1 MVNGGTVVLSKRWRD
16 VISDKRWSDVI
27 SDKRWSDVISNKR
40 KCIRFFNLSQAATAF
55 RIVVNH
61 STEARLPHRGTV
73 DTVTRPV
80 SNGSTH
86 GFYYRKI
93 SDRMTPKIC
102 II

>member
-1 MVNGGTVVLSKRWRD
+1 MVNGGTVVLSKRW
-16 VISDKRWSDVI
+16 SDVI
-27 SDKRWSDVISNKR
+27 SDKRKR
-40 KCIRFFNLSQAATAF
+40 ITLGCRCRFFNLSQAATAF

-80 SNGSTH
+80 SDGSH

-93 SDRMTPKIC
+93 SDRMTPKFC
-102 II
+102 IV